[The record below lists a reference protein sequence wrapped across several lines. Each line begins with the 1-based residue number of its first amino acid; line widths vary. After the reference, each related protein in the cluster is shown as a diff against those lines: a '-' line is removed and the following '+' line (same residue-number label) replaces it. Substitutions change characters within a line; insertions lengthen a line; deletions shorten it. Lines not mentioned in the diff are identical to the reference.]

1 MIKSLTTLFIA
12 SITIG
17 PTAIFYSCN
26 YKQGQAPSTTK
37 ESLSAAKG
45 EKEESGKIAYVCID
59 TIINSYEFCVEHSKV
74 LEKRMNNIKAT
85 LASKGKALQNSAIS
99 FQQKVQSGAITSQE
113 QAQKIQASLQK
124 QQIELENLQDKYT
137 AQFERERQKYNDA
150 MKDSIE
156 NFLKDFNKD
165 HKYSMILSKVENN
178 ILYADKKLDITE
190 DVLNGLNKRYKSS
203 KGGNAKKQK

>member
-12 SITIG
+12 SMTIG
-17 PTAIFYSCN
+17 TTALFSSCDN
-26 YKQGQAPSTTK
+26 KQGQAPSTTK
-37 ESLSAAKG
+37 ESQSVAKG
-45 EKEESGKIAYVCID
+45 EKESGKIAYVCID

-113 QAQKIQASLQK
+113 QAQKIQESLQK

-137 AQFERERQKYNDA
+137 AQFEKERQKYNDA

-156 NFLKDFNKD
+156 NFLKDYNKD

-203 KGGNAKKQK
+203 KGSNAKKQK